1 MLTMPFHNVLR
12 FYPDKT
18 DPVVLTIGAG
28 AAGNQHVCA
37 FTRDGL
43 ELSLP
48 LAGPPDERKLERVI
62 RSLCCHER
70 TLERECHQWDS
81 GDLMAYPD
89 RKASEWTLSL
99 HGFHLNAQKTLVQ
112 HHLLLRVSGD
122 DRRIECQRQDFL
134 HERNHHRVRRAPIE
148 TDVTH
153 TPKGLRGVL
162 EGIHAT
168 ANDLGTHGAITHG
181 FAALMVL
188 NDTALVAAVGGGRWQ
203 ASKIVNPHLNSMGC
217 LGF

>member
-12 FYPDKT
+12 FYPSKT

-70 TLERECHQWDS
+70 TLGRECHQWGS

-89 RKASEWTLSL
+89 RKQANGRCPCTAFISTR
-99 HGFHLNAQKTLVQ
+99 K
-112 HHLLLRVSGD
+112 
-122 DRRIECQRQDFL
+122 RRLCSIICCC
-134 HERNHHRVRRAPIE
+134 A
-148 TDVTH
+148 
-153 TPKGLRGVL
+153 
-162 EGIHAT
+162 
-168 ANDLGTHGAITHG
+168 
-181 FAALMVL
+181 
-188 NDTALVAAVGGGRWQ
+188 
-203 ASKIVNPHLNSMGC
+203 
-217 LGF
+217 